1 MKPYARITGAVVLGV
16 MCFLIGPRR
25 SATQV
30 KVVTQEEAK
39 HYTWL
44 AERLKEA
51 YSIRVGMTR
60 ADLLKV
66 FEPDG
71 GLNRIPPVRHVL
83 RSCPLIKVDV
93 QFDISREMY
102 LAHRPADTELKIT
115 AISKPYLEPMHME

>member
-1 MKPYARITGAVVLGV
+1 MKPYARVTGAVVLGV
-16 MCFLIGPRR
+16 MCFVIGPRK

-30 KVVTQEEAK
+30 KVVTQEETK

-44 AERLKEA
+44 VQRLKEA

-71 GLNRIPPVRHVL
+71 GLNRVPPVRYVL
-83 RSCPLIKVDV
+83 RTCSLIKVDV
-93 QFDISREMY
+93 QFDISRE
-102 LAHRPADTELKIT
+102 
-115 AISKPYLEPMHME
+115 